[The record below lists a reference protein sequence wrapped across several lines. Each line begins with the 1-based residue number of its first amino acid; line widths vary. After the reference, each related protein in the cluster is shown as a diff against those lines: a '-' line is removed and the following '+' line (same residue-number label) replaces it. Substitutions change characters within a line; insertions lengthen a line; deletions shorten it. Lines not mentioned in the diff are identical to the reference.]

1 VTSSRRVGGFSFTQ
15 AGSHDGLRL
24 VIVERPSLERR
35 VTSSLDAGRIPVLLG
50 GCGSGR
56 TSLLLRLEH
65 ALGPTR
71 GQYLDMAAAATTP
84 ERCLAAVVAAS
95 RLQPASGAPAAPAD
109 TRDAFGRLL
118 DFFDGA
124 STTEGAATFL
134 IDEVLDVR
142 TFENFPGLRHVQR
155 DLVSRLAASPSRFV
169 LASRFTARVHRLLR
183 DAPARFEVVH
193 LPPLDV
199 AEVQSMAHLFVGG
212 RRDWAA
218 DVAPA
223 VTGLVAGAPAAA
235 HILLAGLG
243 SMGPATDPV
252 AALAAA
258 IAPDGP
264 LTAHCRHCYELRLHR
279 ARGYGAL
286 KAILGVL
293 AETEPLNLTEISH
306 RLHRT
311 PGSTKDYLSWLE
323 DVDLITMRG
332 KRYAFTDPLLRLY
345 VRLYGQPVPPGDNE
359 IVREVGA
366 YARTRLLP
374 ATATPAPHPAAAAP
388 PAAAAA
394 ATPAPA
400 RGDVAEPAQRSGII
414 EID

>member
-1 VTSSRRVGGFSFTQ
+1 
-15 AGSHDGLRL
+15 
-24 VIVERPSLERR
+24 VIVERPSLEHR

-65 ALGPTR
+65 ALGR
-71 GQYLDMAAAATTP
+71 DRSQYLDVAAAATTP
-84 ERCLAAVVAAS
+84 ELCLAAVTTASRVRPAPGTTYEAAS
-95 RLQPASGAPAAPAD
+95 ARE
-109 TRDAFGRLL
+109 AFGKLL
-118 DFFDGA
+118 DFFDTA
-124 STTEGAATFL
+124 IATESAPTFL
-134 IDEVLDVR
+134 LDEFLDVR

-155 DLVSRLAASPSRFV
+155 DLMARLATSPARFV
-169 LASRFTARVHRLLR
+169 LASRFTSRVHRLLR

-193 LPPLDV
+193 IPPLD
-199 AEVQSMAHLFVGG
+199 APEVETMAHLFVGG
-212 RRDWAA
+212 RRDWASG
-218 DVAPA
+218 VAPA
-223 VTGLVAGAPAAA
+223 VTALVAGNPAAA
-235 HILLAGLG
+235 HILLAGLS

-286 KAILGVL
+286 KAILGIL
-293 AETEPLNLTEISH
+293 AGSEPLTLTEISQ
-306 RLHRT
+306 RLQRT

-323 DVDLITMRG
+323 DVDLITAGR

-345 VRLYGQPVPPGDNE
+345 VRLYGSPVPPGDSE

-366 YARTRLLP
+366 YARTRLMTSPP
-374 ATATPAPHPAAAAP
+374 ANPAAT

-394 ATPAPA
+394 PRPQPVDPAP
-400 RGDVAEPAQRSGII
+400 RSGII

>member
-1 VTSSRRVGGFSFTQ
+1 
-15 AGSHDGLRL
+15 
-24 VIVERPSLERR
+24 VIVERPFLEHR
-35 VTSSLDAGRIPVLLG
+35 VTASIDAGRIPVLLG

-65 ALGPTR
+65 TLGPDR
-71 GQYLDMAAAATTP
+71 SQYLDIASAATTP
-84 ERCLAAVVAAS
+84 EQCLAAVMASS
-95 RLQPASGAPAAPAD
+95 RLQPPAGPPAVAAS
-109 TRDAFGRLL
+109 TRDAFGLLL
-118 DFFDGA
+118 DFLDRSGA
-124 STTEGAATFL
+124 PAGPATFL
-134 IDEVLDVR
+134 LDEFLDVR
-142 TFENFPGLRHVQR
+142 TFESFPGLRHVQR
-155 DLVSRLAASPSRFV
+155 DVVARLAVSPSRFV

-183 DAPARFEVVH
+183 DAPARFEVMH
-193 LPPLDV
+193 MPPLAA

-212 RRDWAA
+212 GRDWAT

-223 VTGLVAGAPAAA
+223 VTALVAGAPAAA

-243 SMGPATDPV
+243 AMGPATDPV

-264 LTAHCRHCYELRLHR
+264 LTVHCRACYELRLHR

-293 AETEPLNLTEISH
+293 AETEPLNLTEIAH
-306 RLHRT
+306 RLQRT

-332 KRYAFTDPLLRLY
+332 KRYTFTDPLLRLY
-345 VRLYGQPVPPGDNE
+345 VRLYGRPVPPTDSE

-366 YARTRLLP
+366 YARTRLLTP
-374 ATATPAPHPAAAAP
+374 SAGPVTATAQVPAETAS
-388 PAAAAA
+388 
-394 ATPAPA
+394 ATHG
-400 RGDVAEPAQRSGII
+400 RTDVAEPPSRSGII

>member
-1 VTSSRRVGGFSFTQ
+1 M
-15 AGSHDGLRL
+15 
-24 VIVERPSLERR
+24 IVERPALERR
-35 VTSSLDAGRIPVLLG
+35 VAASLDAGRIPVLLG
-50 GCGSGR
+50 WCGSGR

-65 ALGPTR
+65 LIGLDR
-71 GQYLDMAAAATTP
+71 CQYLDMAAAATTP
-84 ERCLAAVVAAS
+84 ERCLSAVVTTS
-95 RLQPASGAPAAPAD
+95 RLQPVRPIAAASG
-109 TRDAFGRLL
+109 TRESFGAVL
-118 DFFDGA
+118 DFFDTATTPDGA
-124 STTEGAATFL
+124 PTFL
-134 IDEVLDVR
+134 LDEFLDIR

-155 DLVSRLAASPSRFV
+155 DLIARLSTSPSRFV

-183 DAPARFEVVH
+183 DAPARFEVIH
-193 LPPLDV
+193 MPPLEPGDV
-199 AEVQSMAHLFVGG
+199 QAMAQRFVGG
-212 RRDWAA
+212 RRAWAE
-218 DVAPA
+218 DIAPA
-223 VTGLVAGAPAAA
+223 VAALVCGTPAFA
-235 HILLAGLG
+235 HILLGGLA

-264 LTAHCRHCYELRLHR
+264 VTARCRECYELRLHR

-293 AETEPLNLTEISH
+293 ADTEPLNLTEIAH
-306 RLHRT
+306 RLNRT

-323 DVDLITMRG
+323 DVDLVTMRG

-366 YARTRLLP
+366 YARNRLLQAP
-374 ATATPAPHPAAAAP
+374 PPAPVRASSPGPIANAAAVRTDAP
-388 PAAAAA
+388 E
-394 ATPAPA
+394 PAP
-400 RGDVAEPAQRSGII
+400 RSGII

>member
-1 VTSSRRVGGFSFTQ
+1 
-15 AGSHDGLRL
+15 
-24 VIVERPSLERR
+24 VIVERPSLEHR

-65 ALGPTR
+65 ALGPGR
-71 GQYLDMAAAATTP
+71 SQYLDMAAAATTP

-95 RLQPASGAPAAPAD
+95 RLRPPASATIAPAG
-109 TRDAFGRLL
+109 TRDAFGLLL
-118 DFFDGA
+118 DYFDGA
-124 STTEGAATFL
+124 SSTEGVPTFL
-134 IDEVLDVR
+134 LDEFLDVR

-155 DLVSRLAASPSRFV
+155 DLVARLSSSPSRFV

-183 DAPARFEVVH
+183 DAPARFEVIH
-193 LPPLDV
+193 MPPLEA

-223 VTGLVAGAPAAA
+223 VAALVAGTPAAA

-264 LTAHCRHCYELRLHR
+264 LTAHCRGSYELRLHR

-345 VRLYGQPVPPGDNE
+345 VRLYGRPVPPSDSE

-374 ATATPAPHPAAAAP
+374 APVPPTTTPAPVPAV
-388 PAAAAA
+388 
-394 ATPAPA
+394 APA
-400 RGDVAEPAQRSGII
+400 RADVADPAPRSGII